1 MLKAIAAHGNT
12 GDWQQEGSV
21 CCVEKELMDPT
32 DLRWNDCGAEAK
44 HYLIL

>member
-1 MLKAIAAHGNT
+1 MLKEIAAYGNT

-32 DLRWNDCGAEAK
+32 DLRCNDSGAEAED
-44 HYLIL
+44 YLIL